1 MAYRPPTDG
10 FQPCLR
16 CGADVADGAQFC
28 PVCGA
33 PQNVA
38 PVPSRRK
45 GTPWWVPAGI
55 IAGAIAALGA
65 GVLLAALLDGGPDSV
80 AENASPT
87 ATTSTA
93 ASASTGPSES
103 AAPTTSVEPT
113 PEPAPIIPNLG
124 LAAVVTDAVNLR
136 SQPNESG
143 AIVSE
148 LAPDQRLFVIG
159 APTEGADDLRWYRVA
174 ALAGPSCPEPCEM
187 IGYVATPIEAGDPWI
202 EEVGVSCPTSPMSHD
217 DLSALLPLEALH
229 CFGNNTIVVTG
240 TVEEPEGIGY
250 EGPFAYS
257 PAWLA
262 HPLAV
267 PFLATPSGHV
277 IGFRA
282 PPDADLDP
290 PEDEDVVRVTGHY
303 EDPAA
308 TSCRVT
314 VDPAFAD
321 EEPQPVPPEPA
332 LAVLTC
338 RATFAWADY
347 EVIGP

>member
-1 MAYRPPTDG
+1 MSYRPPTDG
-10 FQPCLR
+10 FLPCLR

-38 PVPSRRK
+38 PVITRRR

-80 AENASPT
+80 ADNPSPT
-87 ATTSTA
+87 AT
-93 ASASTGPSES
+93 ASMGPSTS
-103 AAPTTSVEPT
+103 AGPSDSVAPTASVEPT

-143 AIVSE
+143 TVVAE

-159 APTEGADDLRWYRVA
+159 APSEADDLRWYRVA

-187 IGYVATPIEAGDPWI
+187 IGYVATPVEADEDPWI
-202 EEVGVSCPTSPMSHD
+202 EEVGVSCPTTPMSHD

-240 TVEEPEGIGY
+240 TVELPEGVGY
-250 EGPFAYS
+250 EGPFAYD

-262 HPLAV
+262 HPLAI
-267 PFLATPSGHV
+267 PFLATASGHV

-282 PPDADLDP
+282 PPDADLEP

-314 VDPAFAD
+314 LDPAFAD

-338 RATFAWADY
+338 RATFVWTDY

>member
-1 MAYRPPTDG
+1 MSHRPPTDG
-10 FQPCLR
+10 FHPCLR

-38 PVPSRRK
+38 RPTSRRR

-55 IAGAIAALGA
+55 IAGGIAALGA
-65 GVLLAALLDGGPDSV
+65 GVLLAALLDGGPDPV
-80 AENASPT
+80 AGDPSPSATASIV
-87 ATTSTA
+87 
-93 ASASTGPSES
+93 ASSSSGSSES
-103 AAPTTSVEPT
+103 AAPTASAEPT
-113 PEPAPIIPNLG
+113 PEAAPIIPNLG
-124 LAAVVTDAVNLR
+124 IAAVVTDGLNLR
-136 SQPNESG
+136 SQPNETG
-143 AIVSE
+143 GVVAE

-159 APTEGADDLRWYRVA
+159 APTEADDLRWYRVA
-174 ALAGPSCPEPCEM
+174 ALAGPSCPEPCEV
-187 IGYVATPIEAGDPWI
+187 IGYVATPVEAGDPWI
-202 EEVGVSCPTSPMSHD
+202 QEVGVNCPASPMTHD
-217 DLSALLPLEALH
+217 EVSALLPLEALH
-229 CFGNNTIVVTG
+229 CNGRNEIVVTG
-240 TVEEPEGIGY
+240 TVELPEGVGY

-262 HPLAV
+262 HPLAI
-267 PFLATPSGHV
+267 PFLATATGHV

-290 PEDEDVVRVTGHY
+290 PEDGDVVRVTGHY

-338 RATFAWADY
+338 RATFVWTDY